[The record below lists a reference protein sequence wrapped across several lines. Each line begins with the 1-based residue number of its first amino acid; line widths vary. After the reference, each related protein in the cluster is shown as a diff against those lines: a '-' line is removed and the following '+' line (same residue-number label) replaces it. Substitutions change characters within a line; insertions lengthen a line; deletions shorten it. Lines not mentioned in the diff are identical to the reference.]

1 VTKNGG
7 PSAPGDHGDQAGD
20 QNGDHVT
27 TWSLGH
33 GGVAEALL
41 IAIAEGS
48 DRSVELA
55 GRLAEA
61 VLGEPLVKRAIEV
74 REMLRTASPFALVRA
89 LELAEQV
96 VDAHTSAISTGD
108 GRERRGSLST
118 RFGADKVG

>member
-1 VTKNGG
+1 VTKNGV
-7 PSAPGDHGDQAGD
+7 PSALGDHGDQAGD

-27 TWSLGH
+27 KWSLGH

-74 REMLRTASPFALVRA
+74 REMLRTASPFALVCMRCTEYVSPTCA
-89 LELAEQV
+89 
-96 VDAHTSAISTGD
+96 
-108 GRERRGSLST
+108 ERRMI
-118 RFGADKVG
+118 AA